1 MLSMKDLSRRREFKT
16 LKRRRVRRF
25 LKAMKEYS
33 KQIDAREQMIAYLKH
48 SRDEMFQQ
56 LQDALKKVAKYE
68 KS

>member
-1 MLSMKDLSRRREFKT
+1 MLSMKDLSRRREFKN
-16 LKRRRVRRF
+16 LKRKRVRKF
-25 LKAMKEYS
+25 LKAMHEYP
-33 KQIDAREQMIAYLKH
+33 KQMAAREQMIAYLKH